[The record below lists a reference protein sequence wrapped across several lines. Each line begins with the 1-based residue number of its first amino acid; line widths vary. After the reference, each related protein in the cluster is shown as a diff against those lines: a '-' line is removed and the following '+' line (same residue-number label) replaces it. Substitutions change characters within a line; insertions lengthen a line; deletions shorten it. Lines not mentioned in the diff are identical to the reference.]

1 MGITLTT
8 VASYGDDIRRV
19 EQVEATFDASYT
31 AGGESITPADVDLGS
46 IESASIDSGASPG
59 GYVPRFDPETNSV
72 LMFEENA
79 TAGPLAEVAGGSDLS
94 GETVRLTIRG
104 RS

>member
-1 MGITLTT
+1 MGVTLTT
-8 VASYGDDIRRV
+8 VESYGDDIRRV

-31 AGGESITPADVDLGS
+31 AGGEAITATDVDLGS
-46 IESASIDSGASPG
+46 IESVSIDSGASPS
-59 GYVPRFDPETNSV
+59 GYVPRFDHGTNSI

-79 TAGPLAEVAGGSDLS
+79 TAGPLAEVAGATDLT

>member
-1 MGITLTT
+1 MGVTLTT
-8 VASYGDDIRRV
+8 VESYGDDIRRV

-31 AGGESITPADVDLGS
+31 AGGEAITATDVNLGS
-46 IESASIDSGASPG
+46 IGSVSIASGASPS
-59 GYVPRFDPETNSV
+59 GYVPRYDADTDSI

-79 TAGPLAEVAGGSDLS
+79 TAGPLVEVAGGTDLS
-94 GETVRLTIRG
+94 GETVRLTIHG